1 MGCENSYQVK
11 IPSKQ
16 LNLNKRNFSTTS
28 INSLPKLNPWFITG
42 LIDGE
47 GSFYTTI
54 FKNNEY
60 KIG

>member
-1 MGCENSYQVK
+1 MGSEKNYQIK
-11 IPSKQ
+11 ILSKQ
-16 LNLNKRNFSTTS
+16 LNLNKKYLSS

-60 KIG
+60 KLG